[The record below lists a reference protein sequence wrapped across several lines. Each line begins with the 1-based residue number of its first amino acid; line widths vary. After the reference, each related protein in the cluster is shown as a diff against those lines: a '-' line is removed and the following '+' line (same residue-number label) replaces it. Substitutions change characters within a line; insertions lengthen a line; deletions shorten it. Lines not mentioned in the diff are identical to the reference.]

1 MFLLTDNFKLAAAAI
16 VAASS
21 SFSLRHG
28 SLATTKT
35 TKANSINRK
44 RSTTISKA
52 DIVSIPVESTM
63 VEVAPGSVVIENDK
77 TVSPST
83 PSSSRPNTPH
93 SPSGSDGANYVTGT
107 SQESSDS
114 SHAERILHLEPYLAK
129 YNYVGGTEIELPLRK
144 GEVVSVIE
152 KASSGWWQGVCRGK
166 VGWFPASYVKP
177 VVTEEQKRGEKQ
189 ERGALLGME
198 ESLRSETLEAT
209 GEENLCVCCTCHW
222 SSLPLEYRAV
232 HTFSSDQEGDLQ
244 FVKGDSILVFWVHDS
259 GWWYGSK
266 GNMQGWFPRTYVE
279 VYTLQNDVIMT

>member
-1 MFLLTDNFKLAAAAI
+1 MLFLTDNFKLAAAAI

-35 TKANSINRK
+35 KATSTNMK
-44 RSTTISKA
+44 RSNTISKA
-52 DIVSIPVESTM
+52 DIVTM
-63 VEVAPGSVVIENDK
+63 PLETTKVDVAPGSVVIENDK
-77 TVSPST
+77 TASPST
-83 PSSSRPNTPH
+83 TSGSRPNTPH
-93 SPSGSDGANYVTGT
+93 SPSGSDHVTGT

-152 KASSGWWQGVCRGK
+152 KAASGWWQGVCGGK

-177 VVTEEQKRGEKQ
+177 VVTEEQKREEKQ
-189 ERGALLGME
+189 EAGALLGME

-209 GEENLCVCCTCHW
+209 GEENICACCRACHW
-222 SSLPLEYRAV
+222 TCLPPEYRAV

-244 FVKGDSILVFWVHDS
+244 FVKGDSILVYWVHDS

-266 GNMQGWFPRTYVE
+266 GSMQGWFPRTYVE
-279 VYTLQNDVIMT
+279 V

>member
-1 MFLLTDNFKLAAAAI
+1 MFFLSDNFKLAAAAI

-28 SLATTKT
+28 TLATTKT
-35 TKANSINRK
+35 KANSFNRK
-44 RSTTISKA
+44 RSTTINKS
-52 DIVSIPVESTM
+52 DIVSVPVETTKAD
-63 VEVAPGSVVIENDK
+63 VPPGSVVIENDR

-93 SPSGSDGANYVTGT
+93 SPSGSEGVHYVTGT

-114 SHAERILHLEPYLAK
+114 SSAERILHLEPYLAK
-129 YNYVGGTEIELPLRK
+129 YNYVGGTEIELPLKK

-152 KASSGWWQGVCRGK
+152 KAASGWWQGVCGGK

-177 VVTEEQKRGEKQ
+177 VVTEEQKGE

-209 GEENLCVCCTCHW
+209 GEGNLCVSAIMHCHW
-222 SSLPLEYRAV
+222 SSLPPEYRAV

-244 FVKGDSILVFWVHDS
+244 FAKGDSILVYWVHDS

-266 GNMQGWFPRTYVE
+266 GSMQGWFPRTYVE
-279 VYTLQNDVIMT
+279 VYISCRMMSS